1 MKGVSLIPSSCPW
14 SINWRRWHICKS
26 ASSLATIHVI
36 WGFKVQEIAVWFVRL
51 QFSVQYGLQKPPYQ
65 SCPPTVIHSCI
76 SLMTFLERAK
86 AFSCLTA
93 GQVREPAQTK
103 KEWAEDREW
112 AEKQLPLL
120 FSSHECSSWGEWAN
134 TGDRTAPFLKGI
146 SLGYH
151 DRTMN
156 TSPWT
161 LKRLLRNN
169 SKFKLLVFNY
179 YIE

>member
-120 FSSHECSSWGEWAN
+120 FSWM
-134 TGDRTAPFLKGI
+134 L
-146 SLGYH
+146 
-151 DRTMN
+151 
-156 TSPWT
+156 
-161 LKRLLRNN
+161 LLRWVGKYGGQNCSFSERYQLGLPWQN
-169 SKFKLLVFNY
+169 HEHITLDSENASEK
-179 YIE
+179 